1 MNKKFEQYL
10 QLLESRA
17 PESQKADFHNAL
29 ELYRTRAAKMEMA
42 LPQYERNFSNLGKS
56 AALNTFHTPGQ
67 GIENAKRS
75 PEKVAADAAY
85 ADKINKAEENFPAA
99 TDTIETAAE
108 TTPGK
113 VDAWVD
119 FKLRPVIKRA
129 VKADGLGGAEGSKAK
144 YKADYKAAKGKYKA
158 EEAEARA
165 AEEQER
171 KDAIAR
177 AAEIDDTRKAE
188 EQRAAEAARMDDA
201 AKKRAELG
209 TNRDYK
215 YDASMPLN
223 ATDSDINQT
232 IATGRSEDMAK
243 AEEADRQAREAEKLW
258 AESGD
263 APEFGTPMSDAD
275 FAKSQEEKRQKE
287 AEQKKMADFADNFD
301 FDKWGMADVAAVN
314 IKGLRAAFESVYGES
329 KDFSDDEIRTI
340 CGSCY
345 LRSRKK

>member
-1 MNKKFEQYL
+1 MKKTTKRNGFTVVELVIVIAVIAVLAGVMIPVFSGVMETAHRSNDTSLVANINTILTAELILSDGINDAVEVQKIIKDNGLKLETKTKGQYL
-10 QLLESRA
+10 WY
-17 PESQKADFHNAL
+17 D
-29 ELYRTRAAKMEMA
+29 
-42 LPQYERNFSNLGKS
+42 
-56 AALNTFHTPGQ
+56 
-67 GIENAKRS
+67 IEKNQ
-75 PEKVAADAAY
+75 V
-85 ADKINKAEENFPAA
+85 
-99 TDTIETAAE
+99 
-108 TTPGK
+108 
-113 VDAWVD
+113 V
-119 FKLRPVIKRA
+119 
-129 VKADGLGGAEGSKAK
+129 LGGLDEYGIVIDGVSTK
-144 YKADYKAAKGKYKA
+144 DSESAKGKYKA